1 LTTQITGYQLL
12 TLASGTIAILLA
24 VYTLSY
30 MWWPYGR
37 EDPSRF
43 WNRLVSLDYIPQIIT
58 ICSAVIRV
66 SVSVHCL
73 LCCGMIASISLTRRQ
88 VLFQDAAAI
97 SIARCEPSGPF
108 SILLP
113 LFLGTTRKIN
123 IPQRPALH
131 NVKSSGGQ
139 RYICFVLITVV
150 ALLSVTTQFTS
161 TILLY
166 DLGKSN
172 VPGRIQNENVTYRQD
187 TPGKEVAGFAVGTQ
201 NPPAYPV
208 FAESTEGTPEVIN
221 YTEHGGLVDTRGAV
235 RAFFPFSKANR
246 SSIISYRGP
255 AYVVDSH
262 VLCFSPIPWGL
273 GSKPIDDLSTHASHN
288 PPPYLRVREETTTDK
303 YAIAT
308 NITGQLGTSVLNRYL
323 NSEESKSS
331 FAGPGDFNIS
341 FTCTVPVAN
350 NIQFHVLCTLQ
361 SPGNDTSEIPA
372 KKISVHALNWFLV
385 VDAGS
390 LGVKNWSDV
399 KFGQSPKP
407 IHTGD
412 EWTLIKD
419 ESSNFTL
426 RMSLCVSSFGVAGYS
441 NVKAEGLGN
450 YMEPELSMDQ
460 IGNAQSYNTS
470 LIRKQLGVLS
480 SNHSERNI
488 LNLTWLNN
496 SREPDENSA
505 VSKLTD
511 SIRADKSTTTNISYI
526 AGCNICYASDPAT
539 VHPVLSSLYFGVL
552 NDTMKLPQAIQAIMT
567 VVTSMSYYD
576 RLTFGNKVAQAE
588 VQRRGNFTV
597 PIRLR
602 GFFVVVGLL
611 VVHFLLVLIIL
622 GMFLRDPRN
631 VVGQYWQTIAQLHQG
646 EAQEFLDEASG
657 WDDDRVKQWMEE
669 EGRSWSHSIV
679 DIKGPD
685 NKVAQV
691 AIGFVGSTPGRLA
704 KFGASVENVFRS
716 MNEFLTR

>member
-1 LTTQITGYQLL
+1 M
-12 TLASGTIAILLA
+12 LLA

-58 ICSAVIRV
+58 ICSAIIRV

-123 IPQRPALH
+123 IPQRPAPH
-131 NVKSSGGQ
+131 NIKSSGGL
-139 RYICFVLITVV
+139 RYLCFVLITVV
-150 ALLSVTTQFTS
+150 ALISITTQFTS

-166 DLGKSN
+166 DLGKRN
-172 VPGRIQNENVTYRQD
+172 VPGRIQNETVTYRQD
-187 TPGKEVAGFAVGTQ
+187 TPGKEVAGFAIGTQ

-208 FAESTEGTPEVIN
+208 FAEWTEGAPAVIN
-221 YTEHGGLVDTRGAV
+221 YTERGGVVETRGSV
-235 RAFFPFSKANR
+235 RAFFPFSKVNR

-255 AYVVDSH
+255 AYIVDSH
-262 VLCFSPIPWGL
+262 VLCFSPTPSGF
-273 GSKPIDDLSTHASHN
+273 GTNPIQATAKA
-288 PPPYLRVREETTTDK
+288 PPPFSKARAETNTEK

-308 NITGQLGTSVLNRYL
+308 NITGNLETSVLNRYL
-323 NSEESKSS
+323 NSGKSKKY
-331 FAGPGDFNIS
+331 FAGPADFNIS
-341 FTCTVPVAN
+341 FTCTIPVA

-361 SPGNDTSEIPA
+361 SPGNASREIPA
-372 KKISVHALNWFLV
+372 RNISVGALDWFLV
-385 VDAGS
+385 LDAGN
-390 LGVKNWSDV
+390 LNVTDFADV
-399 KFGQSPKP
+399 KFDDPKP
-407 IHTGD
+407 TYMGD
-412 EWTLIKD
+412 EWTSIQD
-419 ESSNFTL
+419 NSSNSTL

-441 NVKAEGLGN
+441 DIEAKGEGN
-450 YMEPELSMDQ
+450 YIEPELSMDQ
-460 IGNAQSYNTS
+460 IGEVQSYNTS

-480 SNHSERNI
+480 NDYSQRNI
-488 LNLTWLNN
+488 PSLTPLKNLQDA
-496 SREPDENSA
+496 DENRAAST
-505 VSKLTD
+505 LTE
-511 SIRADKSTTTNISYI
+511 SSRADGSTTTNIAYI
-526 AGCNICYASDPAT
+526 AGCNICYVTDPAT
-539 VHPVLSSLYFGVL
+539 VHPVLSTLYFGVL
-552 NDTMKLPQAIQAIMT
+552 NDTNKLPLAIQAIMT

-576 RLTFGNKVAQAE
+576 RLTFGNKVAQAK
-588 VQRRGNFTV
+588 VQRQGDFTI

-622 GMFLRDPRN
+622 WVFLRDPRN
-631 VVGQYWQTIAQLHQG
+631 VVGQYWQTVAQLRQG
-646 EAQEFLDEASG
+646 EAQGFLDEASV